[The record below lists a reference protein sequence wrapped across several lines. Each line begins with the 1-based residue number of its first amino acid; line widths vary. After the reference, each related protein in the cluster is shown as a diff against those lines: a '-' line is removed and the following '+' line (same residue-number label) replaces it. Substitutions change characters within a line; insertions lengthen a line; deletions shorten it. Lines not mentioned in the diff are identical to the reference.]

1 MSKTYRGYTVEQ
13 IAGFIDHSVL
23 KPESSRA
30 EIVQACEVASAAKTA
45 SVCIRPMD
53 VKLAASLLANSGV
66 PVCTVIGFPHGTTT
80 TAAKV
85 AETVE
90 AVANGCLE
98 VDMVLNVSQLRDG
111 FFDLVEQ
118 DIRAVVEAAKL
129 TEPDCIVKVIF
140 ETALLTPEQ
149 IIKACE
155 LTERAGADFVKTS
168 TGFAASGATVENI
181 ALMKQCVGDRL
192 RVKASGGVR
201 TLDQVIDFVEA
212 GASRCGSS
220 STEKILEEFASKVP
234 LD

>member
-1 MSKTYRGYTVEQ
+1 MSMTYRGYTPAQ
-13 IAGFIDHSVL
+13 IASYIDHSVL

-30 EIVQACEVASAAKTA
+30 EIVQAAKVAREAQTA
-45 SVCIRPMD
+45 SLCIRPMD
-53 VKLAASLLANSGV
+53 VKLAVELLEGSGV
-66 PVCTVIGFPHGTTT
+66 PVCTVIGFPHGSTT

-111 FFDLVEQ
+111 FYDLVAA
-118 DIRAVVEAAKL
+118 DIRAVTEAAKQVN
-129 TEPDCIVKVIF
+129 PDCIVKVIF
-140 ETALLTPEQ
+140 ETALLNREE

-155 LTERAGADFVKTS
+155 LTEASGADFVKTS
-168 TGFAASGATVENI
+168 TGFATSGATVENVT
-181 ALMKQCVGDRL
+181 LMKECVGDRL
-192 RVKASGGVR
+192 KVKASGGVR

-212 GASRCGSS
+212 GASRCGASA
-220 STEKILEEFASKVP
+220 TESILQDFTSKAP

>member
-1 MSKTYRGYTVEQ
+1 MSKTYRGYTLEQ

-23 KPESSRA
+23 KPESSQS
-30 EIVQACEVASAAKTA
+30 EVEEACRLAAKVKTA

-53 VKLAASLLANSGV
+53 VKLASKLLAGSGV

-111 FFDLVEQ
+111 FYDLVEA

-129 TEPDCIVKVIF
+129 ASPECIVKVIF
-140 ETALLTPEQ
+140 ETALLTSEQ
-149 IIKACE
+149 IAKACE

-168 TGFAASGATVENI
+168 TGFAASGATLENV
-181 ALMKQCVGDRL
+181 ALMKSCVGDRL

-212 GASRCGSS
+212 GVSRCGSS
-220 STEKILEEFASKVP
+220 STEKILEDFTSKVP

>member
-1 MSKTYRGYTVEQ
+1 MSKTYRGYTIEQ
-13 IAGFIDHSVL
+13 IAAHIDHSVL

-30 EIVQACEVASAAKTA
+30 EIERACEVARAAKTA
-45 SVCIRPMD
+45 SLCIRPMD
-53 VKLAASLLANSGV
+53 VKLSVQLLAGSGV
-66 PVCTVIGFPHGTTT
+66 PVCTVIGFPHGSTT

-111 FFDLVEQ
+111 FLDLVEA
-118 DIRAVVEAAKL
+118 DIRAVVDAAKQVN
-129 TEPDCIVKVIF
+129 PDCIVKVIF
-140 ETALLTPEQ
+140 ETALLNRDE

-155 LTERAGADFVKTS
+155 LTEAAGADFVKTS
-168 TGFAASGATVENI
+168 TGFAATGATVENVS
-181 ALMKQCVGDRL
+181 LMKACVGDRL

-201 TLDQVIDFVEA
+201 TLDQVIDFIEA
-212 GASRCGSS
+212 GASRCGASA
-220 STEKILEEFASKVP
+220 TENILQDFTSKAP

>member
-23 KPESSRA
+23 KPESSAA
-30 EIVQACEVASAAKTA
+30 EVEQACKVAAKVKTA

-53 VKLAASLLANSGV
+53 VKQAFALLAGSGV

-80 TAAKV
+80 TAVKV

-98 VDMVLNVSQLRDG
+98 VDMVLNISQLRDG
-111 FFDLVEQ
+111 RFDAVEQ

-129 TEPDCIVKVIF
+129 ANPDCIVKVIF
-140 ETALLTPEQ
+140 ETALLNRDQ

-155 LTERAGADFVKTS
+155 LTEAAGADFVKTS
-168 TGFAASGATVENI
+168 TGFAASGATLENI
-181 ALMKQCVGDRL
+181 ALMKVCVGDRL

-220 STEKILEEFASKVP
+220 STENILEEFASKAP

>member
-1 MSKTYRGYTVEQ
+1 MSKTYRGYTLEQ

-23 KPESSRA
+23 KPESSQS
-30 EIVQACEVASAAKTA
+30 EVEEACRLAAKVKTA

-53 VKLAASLLANSGV
+53 VKLASKLLAGSGV

-80 TAAKV
+80 TAVKV

-90 AVANGCLE
+90 AVTNGCLE

-111 FFDLVEQ
+111 LFDRVEA
-118 DIRAVVEAAKL
+118 DIKAVVEAAKL
-129 TEPDCIVKVIF
+129 ANPECIVKVIF
-140 ETALLTPEQ
+140 ETALLNSDQ

-155 LTERAGADFVKTS
+155 LTESAGADFVKTS
-168 TGFAASGATVENI
+168 TGFAASGATLENI
-181 ALMKQCVGDRL
+181 QLMKSCVGDRL

-220 STEKILEEFASKVP
+220 STEKILEDFTSKVP

>member
-1 MSKTYRGYTVEQ
+1 MSKTYRGYTLEQ

-23 KPESSRA
+23 KPESSQA
-30 EIVQACEVASAAKTA
+30 EIEQACKVAAALKTA

-53 VKLAASLLANSGV
+53 VKLASKLLAGSGV

-111 FFDLVEQ
+111 FYDLVEA
-118 DIRAVVEAAKL
+118 DIRAVTEAAKL
-129 TEPDCIVKVIF
+129 TNPECIVKVIF
-140 ETALLTPEQ
+140 ETALLERDQ

-168 TGFAASGATVENI
+168 TGFASSGATLENI
-181 ALMKQCVGDRL
+181 ALMKGCVGDRL

-220 STEKILEEFASKVP
+220 STEKILEDFASKVP

>member
-1 MSKTYRGYTVEQ
+1 MTNTYRGYTKDQ

-30 EIVQACEVASAAKTA
+30 EIVRACEVAAAVKTA

-53 VKLAASLLANSGV
+53 VALAAQLLAGSGV

-80 TAAKV
+80 TATKV
-85 AETVE
+85 FETIE
-90 AVANGCLE
+90 AVRGGCLE

-111 FFDLVEQ
+111 LFDEVLA
-118 DIRAVVEAAKL
+118 DISAVVAAAKGENPAAL
-129 TEPDCIVKVIF
+129 VKVIF
-140 ETALLTPEQ
+140 ETALLNRDQ

-155 LTERAGADFVKTS
+155 LTEAAGADFVKTS
-168 TGFAASGATVENI
+168 TGFAASGATIENI
-181 ALMKQCVGDRL
+181 ALMKECVGDRL
-192 RVKASGGVR
+192 QVKASGGVR

-220 STEKILEEFASKVP
+220 STESILEDFTSKAP